1 MNSMKA
7 SQIAQVMGGSLSGED
22 ILVTAGPSLKSS
34 EVVQGGIFLAMRG
47 EKVDGHDLLRMPF
60 LMEQFL
66 QSLLAP

>member
-34 EVVQGGIFLAMRG
+34 EVEQGGIFLAIQG
-47 EKVDGHDLLRMPF
+47 EKVDGHDFKILRNAKKARY
-60 LMEQFL
+60 Q
-66 QSLLAP
+66 